1 MAKFFGL
8 FATPVTAF
16 DESGRVCD
24 AGIRRVIDYVVEKG
38 IKNIFC
44 LGSWGGFA
52 LMDAQER
59 MQAAKSYLDAAHA
72 NNIPAIINVAATT
85 PQEAIRLARHAQEN
99 GAAAVA
105 SLVPF
110 YYSSSGYKQIHVLN
124 YFEQLIAAV
133 DIPVH
138 FYNNPRTTGYVL
150 DMPLF
155 ERLLDIGISGMK
167 EGGGNAATFIHM
179 MDILGQRN
187 VDFDMIPGS
196 VTMLLT
202 GLIYGVKA
210 SMIGSAV
217 VFPELAAQAWD
228 AWARQDIE
236 DAARQHARLMKVR
249 RIQSSRGMGAAA
261 CYGLLA
267 LRGIDIGRPREPWI
281 DLTEEDRVDLQAQF
295 RELGLPI

>member
-1 MAKFFGL
+1 MPDFLGL

-16 DESGRVCD
+16 DKDGRVSPS
-24 AGIRRVIDYVVEKG
+24 GIRQVIDFIAGKG
-38 IKNIFC
+38 IENVFC

-52 LMDAQER
+52 LMDMQER
-59 MQAAKSYLDAAHA
+59 MQAAKAYLDAAHA
-72 NNIPAIINVAATT
+72 NDIPAIINVAATT
-85 PQEAIRLARHAQEN
+85 PQEAIRLAKHAQEH

-110 YYSSSGYKQIHVLN
+110 YYSSSGYKQVHVLS
-124 YFEQLIAAV
+124 YFEKLVASV
-133 DIPVH
+133 DIPIH
-138 FYNNPRTTGYVL
+138 FYNNPRTTGYQL

-155 ERLLDIGISGMK
+155 ERLLDAGIRGMK
-167 EGGGNAATFIHM
+167 EGGGNAAAFIHM
-179 MDILGQRN
+179 MDIIKQRGL
-187 VDFDMIPGS
+187 DFDMIPGS

-202 GLIYGVKA
+202 GLLYGVRA

-217 VFPELAAQAWD
+217 VFPELAKQAWD
-228 AWARQDIE
+228 AWAQRDIE
-236 DAARQHARLMKVR
+236 EAAAQHARLMKVR

-267 LRGIDIGRPREPWI
+267 LRGIDIGRPRAPWL
-281 DLTEEDRVDLQAQF
+281 DLTEEDRADIQVQF